1 MSLAINLT
9 GGGARG
15 AYQVGV
21 LRGLYEIIKEEK
33 LFNVQPFRLWAGSSA
48 GAINA
53 AACAAGAHDPL
64 ETLKKVEKLW
74 REITPNHVYRTD
86 FPTLTKNGYRWI
98 RDLTFGGWLNSHL
111 ARALLDTTP
120 LWSTIKDNIDF
131 NQIKSN
137 VEKGWLDGVAINSY
151 SHQDNRTIS
160 FLSSK
165 DKMEWDRPRRASRS
179 VEIAVE
185 HVIASC
191 SIPLLFPTV
200 KINDEYF
207 ADGSFRS
214 LSPLSPLIQMGAK
227 KILTVGVRGPN
238 EFSDSLYHKEP
249 GVAKVAG
256 VMLNALFFDT
266 IDIDLERIQTVNEM
280 IRSTRQNSLV
290 TDRSDYSPIDC
301 LVLRP
306 SRDVSRMAA
315 EKGKMFPRM
324 LRFLLGG
331 LGSHDECAELASYL
345 LFVPEFTND
354 LIDLGYLD
362 TLERRKE
369 IAAWLKA

>member
-21 LRGLYEIIKEEK
+21 LKGLYEIIRDEK
-33 LFNVQPFRLWAGSSA
+33 IFSVQPFRLWAGSSA
-48 GAINA
+48 GSINA

-64 ETLKKVEKLW
+64 EALKTVEKLW
-74 REITPNHVYRTD
+74 REITPDHVYRTD
-86 FPTLTKNGYRWI
+86 LSTLTSNGYRWL
-98 RDLTFGGWLNSHL
+98 RDLTIGGWLNKHL

-120 LWSTIKDNIDF
+120 LWSTIRENIDF
-131 NQIKSN
+131 KQI
-137 VEKGWLDGVAINSY
+137 EKNMDEGWLDALAVNSY

-160 FLSSK
+160 FLTSK
-165 DKMEWDRPRRASRS
+165 NKLSWDRPRRASRT
-179 VEIAVE
+179 VQMNVE

-200 KINDEYF
+200 NIDDEYF

-227 KILTVGVRGPN
+227 KILNVGVRGPN
-238 EFSDSLYHKEP
+238 EFSDALYHKEP

-280 IRSTRQNSLV
+280 LMSMKQNNLI
-290 TDRSDYSPIDC
+290 TARSDYAPIDC

-306 SRDVSRMAA
+306 SRDISRMAA
-315 EKGKMFPRM
+315 EKGKKFPKM
-324 LRFLLGG
+324 VRFLLGG
-331 LGSHDECAELASYL
+331 LGSREECAELASYL

-362 TLERRKE
+362 TLNRRKE
-369 IAAWLKA
+369 IALWLKG